1 MAAAIDETELLLK
14 KQEVEA
20 QLHALENDI
29 VRAKAEAAWRLL
41 KLKEQE
47 DFDAQA
53 THHEACRHVTHWLG
67 RKGELP
73 RHTKHLLPLPAH
85 AQRGKTGGNTCPG
98 CSIEAW
104 ANCLNSVK
112 KPNQS

>member
-1 MAAAIDETELLLK
+1 MAATDETELLLK

-47 DFDAQA
+47 DMDTQA

-73 RHTKHLLPLPAH
+73 KHTKHLLPLPAH

-112 KPNQS
+112 KPSPV

>member
-1 MAAAIDETELLLK
+1 MAAIDESELIAK
-14 KQEVEA
+14 KHEMEA

-47 DFDAQA
+47 DYDAECL
-53 THHEACRHVTHWLG
+53 HHEGCKHVTHWLG
-67 RKGELP
+67 RKGDMP
-73 RHTKHLLPLPAH
+73 KHTRHLLPLPAH
-85 AQRGKTGGNTCPG
+85 AQRPKIGNRTCPG

-104 ANCLNSVK
+104 ANCLNSFK
-112 KPNQS
+112 KSSPS

>member
-1 MAAAIDETELLLK
+1 MVDESELLVK
-14 KQEVEA
+14 KQEIEA

-29 VRAKAEAAWRLL
+29 IRKKAEAAWRLL
-41 KLKEQE
+41 TLKEQIE
-47 DFDAQA
+47 HGEQA
-53 THHEACRHVTHWLG
+53 AHHEACRHVTHWLG

-73 RHTKHLLPLPAH
+73 KHTRHLLPLPAH
-85 AQRGKTGGNTCPG
+85 AQRGRFGGNTCPG

-112 KPNQS
+112 KPS